1 MKIKDLMDLT
11 LGEILEKYCAVY
23 NLECCYYYGITETD
37 NVDEIFAEYNIEEEY
52 SEAFNVE
59 NLIND
64 ELLLSCDDDILEY
77 DKLVK
82 IVDGLGITKKKNNG
96 SKNDW

>member
-23 NLECCYYYGITETD
+23 NLECCYYYGITEID
-37 NVDEIFAEYNIEEEY
+37 KIDEIFENYNIEEY
-52 SEAFNVE
+52 SEAFNIE

-64 ELLLSCDDDILEY
+64 ELLLSSDDDLLEY
-77 DKLVK
+77 DH
-82 IVDGLGITKKKNNG
+82 
-96 SKNDW
+96 

>member
-23 NLECCYYYGITETD
+23 NLECCYYYGITEID
-37 NVDEIFAEYNIEEEY
+37 KIDEIFENYNIEEY
-52 SEAFNVE
+52 SEAFNIE

-64 ELLLSCDDDILEY
+64 ELLLSSDDDLLEY

-82 IVDGLGITKKKNNG
+82 IVDGLGITKKIKE
-96 SKNDW
+96 K